1 MFADGTVTALGDD
14 AEFHERRLAA
24 AVAAH
29 EAAPPSFTQEEWRYT
44 PVDELD
50 FDKYTLTGAAG
61 ASGTGERALG
71 ASEPDELWQL
81 SAGVAPAVEVHVVD
95 GAVTA
100 CEVRTG
106 GVSVSAPAQA
116 CSPDLAGSC
125 EPQASWTKLV
135 GSVLA
140 QPPDAFATANL
151 AFAVAPVVIE
161 VEPNVALDGPVL
173 VRVATT
179 VANSAWFPRLVVTA
193 GRASAATVIEHH
205 TSTEID
211 ALVCPVT
218 ELAVD
223 DAAHLTQLCIQDV
236 SHSATQIA
244 TQASRVGRDATVS
257 IHQVALGGAYARMR
271 IDSNMAAPGGHG
283 DISAVYFGDAK
294 SVLDFRT
301 FQRHTAAHTTSN
313 LRFKGA
319 LDDHSKSIYTGTIMI
334 APDAA
339 FVDAD
344 QTNHNLKLSP
354 HAWSDAVPNLEI
366 ENNDVKCSHASSS
379 GPVDPDQVFY
389 LGRLGISPEVA
400 ELALVEGFFA
410 DITDDLPDKAVAV
423 AVGERI
429 GELLD
434 AHRASAKS

>member
-1 MFADGTVTALGDD
+1 MFSDGTVVALGDD
-14 AEFHERRLAA
+14 AEFHERRVAA
-24 AVAAH
+24 AAAAH
-29 EAAPPSFTQEEWRYT
+29 EAAPPSFTEEEWRYT
-44 PVDELD
+44 PVDDLD
-50 FDKYTLTGAAG
+50 FDKYKLAAVPGANG
-61 ASGTGERALG
+61 ASDQ
-71 ASEPDELWQL
+71 PDELWQL
-81 SAGVAPAVEVHVVD
+81 SAGVQPAAQVHVVD
-95 GAVTA
+95 GVVTA
-100 CEVRTG
+100 ADVSTA
-106 GVSVSAPAQA
+106 GVSVSVPPEA
-116 CSPDLAGSC
+116 LGSGVD
-125 EPQASWTKLV
+125 ASVASGSGWQSLV
-135 GSVLA
+135 GSVLTEPA
-140 QPPDAFATANL
+140 DPFGLANL
-151 AFAVAPVVIE
+151 AFTTAPVVVE
-161 VEPNVALDGPVL
+161 VEAGVALDGPVL

-179 VANSAWFPRLVVTA
+179 AGGSVWFPRLVVKA
-193 GRASAATVIEHH
+193 GRGANATVIEHH
-205 TSTEID
+205 TSTDVD

-218 ELAVD
+218 ELTVG

-236 SHSATQIA
+236 SHQATQIA
-244 TQASRVGRDATVS
+244 TQSSAVGRDATVS

-271 IDSNMAAPGGHG
+271 IDSHMVAPGGHG
-283 DISAVYFGDAK
+283 DISAVYFGEAD

-319 LDDHSKSIYTGTIMI
+319 LDDHSKSIYTGTIII

-389 LGRLGISPEVA
+389 LGRLGIPPGVA

-410 DITDDLPDKAVAV
+410 DITDDLPDKAVAA
-423 AVGERI
+423 AVGDRI

-434 AHRASAKS
+434 AHGAGAAS

>member
-1 MFADGTVTALGDD
+1 MFSDGVVTALSDD
-14 AEFHERRLAA
+14 AEFHQRRVAA
-24 AVAAH
+24 AAAAH
-29 EAAPPSFTQEEWRYT
+29 EAEPPSFTQEEWRYT
-44 PVDELD
+44 QVDEVD
-50 FDKYTLTGAAG
+50 FERYKVLPEPAAAG
-61 ASGTGERALG
+61 LC
-71 ASEPDELWQL
+71 DDLWRL
-81 SAGVAPAVEVHVVD
+81 SAGVEPAVEVHVVD
-95 GAVTA
+95 GAIVA
-100 CEVRTG
+100 CDVRAD

-116 CSPDLAGSC
+116 CSADLAGSC
-125 EPQASWTKLV
+125 EPQAGWTTLV
-135 GSVLA
+135 GSVLT
-140 QPPDAFATANL
+140 QPPDVFATANL

-161 VEPNVALDGPVL
+161 VAPNVALDGPVL

-179 VANSAWFPRLVVTA
+179 RAGSAWFPRLVVKA

-205 TSTEID
+205 ASADVD

-218 ELAVD
+218 ELAVG

-236 SHSATQIA
+236 SHATTQIA
-244 TQASRVGRDATVS
+244 MHASELGRDATVS
-257 IHQVALGGAYARMR
+257 VHQVALGGAYARMR
-271 IDSNMAAPGGHG
+271 IDSNMAAPGSHG
-283 DISAVYFGDAK
+283 DISAVYFGDGET
-294 SVLDFRT
+294 VLDFRT

-319 LDDHSKSIYTGTIMI
+319 LDDHSKSIYTGTIII

-379 GPVDPDQVFY
+379 GPVDPDQIFY
-389 LGRLGISPEVA
+389 LGRLGISPEAA

-410 DITDDLPDKAVAV
+410 DITDDLPDKAVAA

-434 AHRASAKS
+434 AHDAGAQS